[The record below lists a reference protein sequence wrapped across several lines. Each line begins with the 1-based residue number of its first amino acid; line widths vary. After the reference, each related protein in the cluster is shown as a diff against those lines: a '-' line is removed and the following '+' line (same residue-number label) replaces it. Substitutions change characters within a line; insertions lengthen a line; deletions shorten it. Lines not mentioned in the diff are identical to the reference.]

1 MASNECGGH
10 RGGLLLGCP
19 GGRNLPRLCYPHS
32 PPGFL
37 SPPGVR
43 RWPRTNPAAVEQDS
57 PCKPLGVAA
66 GHPLR

>member
-37 SPPGVR
+37 PPPGVR
-43 RWPRTNPAAVEQDS
+43 RWPRTNPAAS
-57 PCKPLGVAA
+57 GVAA
-66 GHPLR
+66 GYHLPTYGSAER